1 MTSMAKTILDHRMAL
16 FYSLQVLRAAL
27 QQTPYSYPMLSS
39 HSCHLLASL
48 SSQLPTDNSPMIPP
62 VKSTL
67 TAGLLD
73 RSQHAYGVP
82 DWISRSL
89 LSTSYGFV
97 GRSAMQYAFDLFR
110 MTH

>member
-67 TAGLLD
+67 TAGRPIGQVTACVWRTRLD
-73 RSQHAYGVP
+73 
-82 DWISRSL
+82 ISII
-89 LSTSYGFV
+89 
-97 GRSAMQYAFDLFR
+97 AFY
-110 MTH
+110 